1 MEVSRIIIKNFK
13 NLKDVEIR
21 PKKFNVLIGPN
32 GSGKTNFIEFFK
44 LLRKIYVE
52 KNPYPF
58 LDWDGYRNVV
68 WNHKINLPIQFMIET
83 VEKINLS
90 DFINSYLIEIDD
102 EIEKKI
108 KKEDVPIQI
117 FRRISADFWADSENL
132 RILRESIEVEI
143 PELNYHL
150 LIEKRGNIWRVKFN
164 GKEHEVRSEDIE
176 VRSIHF
182 EIIQIIEEGLRLSD
196 YDYLDYIEDCL
207 GNRIGE
213 FFVEL
218 LAEDVM
224 KNFEAELE
232 KSFPYKE
239 VYLSIKKEL
248 KKINERKRIGIDVKI
263 SKISKEDEDI
273 KRWLDYTLLYWYK
286 YINLRL
292 SINLLS
298 TMYKPFIILYNTIF
312 LFSLNI
318 IEIKYRRKITPV
330 DQLLSERGENA
341 LDILYLIQFKNG
353 KLPERIEYLLNTFFN
368 CRGYFKERNFY
379 VYDLSKR
386 IEIPKEHL
394 PDGLIKALVI
404 LTALEQKPTILLID
418 EIENSLHPDLLEFIV
433 NVLKEENVTI
443 FITTH
448 SPTVLNLVDPEEIW
462 ICKPTDE
469 EIKIKNAT
477 EFKSKEELLKELDE
491 LGITLGEKI
500 FYGLT

>member
-58 LDWDGYRNVV
+58 LDWDGYKNVV
-68 WNHKINLPIQFMIET
+68 WNREINLPIQFMIET

-117 FRRISADFWADSENL
+117 FRRISADFWADFENL
-132 RILRESIEVEI
+132 IILKESIEVEI

-150 LIEKRGNIWRVKFN
+150 LIEKKGDVWRVKLN
-164 GKEHEVRSEDIE
+164 EIEYEVRSEDIK

-182 EIIQIIEEGLRLSD
+182 EITQIIEQGLRLSD
-196 YDYLDYIEDCL
+196 FDYIKDWTYNIMDEL
-207 GNRIGE
+207 
-213 FFVEL
+213 FVRL
-218 LAEDVM
+218 LSEDVM
-224 KNFEAELE
+224 KDFEAELE
-232 KSFPYKE
+232 ESFPYNV
-239 VYLSIKKEL
+239 VYLSVKIKKEL
-248 KKINERKRIGIDVKI
+248 KKVI
-263 SKISKEDEDI
+263 SKRKKDEDI
-273 KRWLDYTLLYWYK
+273 KRLLYELVHKHK
-286 YINLRL
+286 YIYLRL

-298 TMYKPFIILYNTIF
+298 TIYKPFIMLYDTIL
-312 LFSLNI
+312 LFSLDI

-330 DQLLSERGENA
+330 YQLLSERGENA
-341 LDILYLIQFKNG
+341 LGILYLIQFKNG
-353 KLPERIEYLLNTFFN
+353 KLPERIGYLLNKFFN

-418 EIENSLHPDLLEFIV
+418 EIENYLHPDLLEFIV
-433 NVLKEENVTI
+433 NVLREENIIT

-462 ICKPTDE
+462 ICKPTDK

-500 FYGLT
+500 FHGLT